1 MPPSSRR
8 LNGGDTVRLS
18 LRPQRDE
25 DAGVFRRLWTER
37 DPRVPRHRQL
47 TSDGHPTVE
56 EIAESIRAG
65 AEPGLLT
72 VVATGS
78 GEVVGYCGIVF
89 HGSGEP
95 DEPEIAFE
103 LLRAVH
109 GRGYATEA
117 AAAVLAEARRAGHP
131 RLWATVWDWNTP
143 SLRVLEKLGF
153 VDSGAANPVTPH
165 GRTTLLVSGGLRG
178 ASRACS
184 SLVAQVVIDR

>member
-1 MPPSSRR
+1 MSTRPRHLR
-8 LNGGDTVRLS
+8 ALETDRFE
-18 LRPQRDE
+18 LRPQRE
-25 DAGVFRRLWTER
+25 TDAEAFRELWTER

-95 DEPEIAFE
+95 DEPEMAFE
-103 LLRAVH
+103 LLRGVH

-117 AAAVLAEARRAGHP
+117 ATAVLAEARRAGHP
-131 RLWATVWDWNTP
+131 RIWATVWDWNTP

-165 GRTTLLVSGGLRG
+165 GRTILLKS
-178 ASRACS
+178 
-184 SLVAQVVIDR
+184 VA